1 MKTNFTIKFGSKKQ
15 SRSIDIEVNSTRE
28 FSLAAQAF
36 PLNLTVTLNN
46 IPIVYEHIQSFIDD
60 GVLEVFVDKSISIN
74 KNKTILKFE
83 VPDIVSYF
91 QIIIWINDFQNKTEP
106 YGHRSAFLLKLES
119 YNDDIKLLPKQRFCI
134 GGLNFKRENRVVRIS
149 DSKAVDFPILSLNR
163 TLFAGHFGK
172 ILLGVLYQLTCQ
184 LLNIKEG
191 GTILEEHQIEYLIKT
206 YFAKYNELN
215 TDLNIHPTI
224 M

>member
-28 FSLAAQAF
+28 FSLASQAF
-36 PLNLTVTLNN
+36 PLKFTVTLNN

-83 VPDIVSYF
+83 ATDIVRYF
-91 QIIIWINDFQNKTEP
+91 QFIIWIKDIQNKAEP
-106 YGHRSAFLLKLES
+106 YEHTSVFTLKLES
-119 YNDDIKLLPKQRFCI
+119 YNEEIKLLPKQRFCI
-134 GGLNFKRENRVVRIS
+134 GSLNFKRKNRAVRIS
-149 DSKAVDFPILSLNR
+149 EGKAFDFPFLSLNR

-172 ILLGVLYQLTCQ
+172 ILLDVLYQLTCQ

-191 GTILEEHQIEYLIKT
+191 GTIPEEHQIEYLIKT
-206 YFAKYNELN
+206 YFAKCNELN